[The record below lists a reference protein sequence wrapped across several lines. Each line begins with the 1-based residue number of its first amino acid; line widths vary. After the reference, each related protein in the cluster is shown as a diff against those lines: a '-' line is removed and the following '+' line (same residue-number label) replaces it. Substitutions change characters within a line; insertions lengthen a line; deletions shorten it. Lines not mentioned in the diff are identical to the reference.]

1 MIDFYTF
8 VYYLNLIG
16 SIITILMFSKN
27 ILRFLFKKLIHIIY
41 IYLKEENERDKK
53 NDSEEINKVSK
64 GG

>member
-53 NDSEEINKVSK
+53 NDSED
-64 GG
+64 